1 MAKLTDQ
8 EIRSLI
14 DQEAASALG
23 YVGKLAE
30 ARRRSMEF
38 YMGRAN
44 GELAPAEVE
53 GRSSVVSPD
62 VANAVE
68 WAMPSLMRIFA
79 SGEKIVTFEP
89 RKPGDEPKADLAT
102 DYCNH
107 LFWVKNH
114 GFAIAYSWI
123 KDALLQKNGI
133 VKVFCEDK
141 TETCTEEYQG
151 LTEGQMHM
159 LAGDKEVEV
168 LEQAT
173 YPDESAPMPSQM
185 QPGQPMAEPQPMLYD
200 LKIRRTTKEPAIR
213 VINVP
218 PEEFLVSRL
227 CRQMQDDTF
236 KGHRV
241 MRTLGDLVAM
251 G

>member
-1 MAKLTDQ
+1 MAKLSDA
-8 EIRSLI
+8 EIRSLV

-68 WAMPSLMRIFA
+68 GAMPSLMRIFA

-89 RKPGDEPKADLAT
+89 RKPGDEPKADLCT
-102 DYCNH
+102 DYINH

-114 GFAIAYSWI
+114 GFAVSYAWI

-141 TETCTEEYQG
+141 TETSTEEYQG

-159 LAGDKEVEV
+159 LAG
-168 LEQAT
+168 
-173 YPDESAPMPSQM
+173 
-185 QPGQPMAEPQPMLYD
+185 G
-200 LKIRRTTKEPAIR
+200 
-213 VINVP
+213 
-218 PEEFLVSRL
+218 
-227 CRQMQDDTF
+227 
-236 KGHRV
+236 
-241 MRTLGDLVAM
+241 
-251 G
+251 